1 MADFNSHIITN
12 AGRNLLARALAGE
25 GKVIFTK
32 AAFGDQKH
40 SGNLREVTELKNKK
54 LDLNVMNIRN
64 DNGTAVL
71 TVQISNENVE
81 QSFQTEE
88 FGVYAKIEGDI
99 TEILYSYTTAVSAD
113 TFPNNRLGKT
123 YESIQDIYMAI
134 SSDIEAEIYVRDGVI
149 YLTRDIA
156 NQVYTETG
164 LIAVGTLKG
173 RNNLEAD
180 KQYLADNGH
189 WYKNI
194 GGNRTWEAT
203 SGTPD
208 EQLIPITWKY
218 LYESLNNKENQL
230 IQNLNGILGQ
240 NNGEFPVEQAVVG
253 NIYYFPRNQKYY
265 YCLKSQTSRVSVP
278 NADFEELSI
287 YQNRKKLENLI
298 KTDTYGA
305 QNGGYFELFNRI
317 IVYGSFN
324 YIFGTSSIQNFEI
337 RESIRNW
344 ENANVIC
351 SWREINLNLTNT
363 TVSALMTSPTTL
375 SIKSNIVSSGRGTV
389 SYLII
394 ARI

>member
-1 MADFNSHIITN
+1 MKFSGLTKK
-12 AGRNLLARALAGE
+12 GRAYLAKCQAASTP
-25 GKVIFTK
+25 IQFTK
-32 AAFGDQKH
+32 MKFGDGKLIDNENPADLTDIKNIKIEKSILSKEQKGDAVVLTTIIDNVSLEQGYFPRETGIYVLDEGVEVLYFYMNDGDETSWIPPEADGPH
-40 SGNLREVTELKNKK
+40 RMEVKINLISSNTGSVVVHNDGK
-54 LDLNVMNIRN
+54 DLYITKEYLEANYTQKGEY
-64 DNGTAVL
+64 DGTA
-71 TVQISNENVE
+71 Q
-81 QSFQTEE
+81 
-88 FGVYAKIEGDI
+88 GIEDRVV
-99 TEILYSYTTAVSAD
+99 A
-113 TFPNNRLGKT
+113 
-123 YESIQDIYMAI
+123 
-134 SSDIEAEIYVRDGVI
+134 
-149 YLTRDIA
+149 
-156 NQVYTETG
+156 
-164 LIAVGTLKG
+164 AVGKEDGKFPLT
-173 RNNLEAD
+173 
-180 KQYLADNGH
+180 
-189 WYKNI
+189 
-194 GGNRTWEAT
+194 
-203 SGTPD
+203 
-208 EQLIPITWKY
+208 
-218 LYESLNNKENQL
+218 ES
-230 IQNLNGILGQ
+230 
-240 NNGEFPVEQAVVG
+240 VAG
-253 NIYYFPRNQKYY
+253 NIYYFPGNKKFY